1 MSAAADML
9 DDKASK
15 GETVTEEERLGDTF
29 HGRAHHTAPHKWAAV
44 TWRQATAAATT
55 DTVYLGDKAKGKQH
69 YRQFNAGWVPDVIRL
84 TGDGGKPEL
93 LEIKNYSPIVR
104 RNASSDGPTEHM
116 GHEYAFG
123 NTEEALKLRVLGT
136 RQRGL
141 PAAGRFNHKTG
152 AGYVKAKLGDYA
164 DAILNRKANVKLLCH
179 EIFGGM
185 SSYAARHLRRLARDA
200 ARGGADAT
208 DYTLSAMASSFVPF
222 YAQRISSNI
231 VMHSARNALE
241 HVKRLR
247 RDPLRAIPRELA
259 WPRGRERPPST
270 RRALAALRGLR
281 S

>member
-1 MSAAADML
+1 M
-9 DDKASK
+9 
-15 GETVTEEERLGDTF
+15 
-29 HGRAHHTAPHKWAAV
+29 
-44 TWRQATAAATT
+44 
-55 DTVYLGDKAKGKQH
+55 
-69 YRQFNAGWVPDVIRL
+69 PDVIRL

-104 RNASSDGPTEHM
+104 RNTSSDGPTEHM

-123 NTEEALKLRVLGT
+123 NTEEALKWRVLGT

-141 PAAGRFNHKTG
+141 PAAGRFDHKTG

-208 DYTLSAMASSFVPF
+208 DYTLSATASSFVPF

-247 RDPLRAIPRELA
+247 RDPLRATA
-259 WPRGRERPPST
+259 
-270 RRALAALRGLR
+270 
-281 S
+281 